1 MLLGVSI
8 LIGTSLFGALMLLY
22 IIAILFTFLFVAI
35 VDAHVTS
42 HTTLQS
48 FLRGGMSAILVAI
61 AGMIFI
67 SLYTSFNASYQ
78 KDSLDYWRV
87 QTSELIKEYEETNDE
102 IESNYILRFKAFPA
116 YKKFDHY
123 HLNLFG
129 TSSKEFSKYFER
141 KTLTVQGKTA
151 ADYTIVEKEN
161 NIK

>member
-8 LIGTSLFGALMLLY
+8 LVGTSLFGALMLLY
-22 IIAILFTFLFVAI
+22 VIAIMFTFLFVAI

-48 FLRGGMSAILVAI
+48 FTRGSIFAAIVAIGGMV
-61 AGMIFI
+61 FI
-67 SLYTSFNASYQ
+67 PLYTAFNTSYQ

-116 YKKFDHY
+116 YKQFDHY

-141 KTLTVQGKTA
+141 KILTVQGKTA
-151 ADYTIVEKEN
+151 ADYIIVEKEN
-161 NIK
+161 NTK

>member
-1 MLLGVSI
+1 MLYGLSI
-8 LIGTSLFGALMLLY
+8 LLKTSMFETLMLCY
-22 IIAILFTFLFVAI
+22 VFAIMFTFLFVAI

-48 FLRGGMSAILVAI
+48 FLRGGMSAIIVVI
-61 AGMIFI
+61 AGLIFI
-67 SLYTSFNASYQ
+67 SFYTSFNASYQ

-123 HLNLFG
+123 HLSLFG

-141 KTLTVQGKTA
+141 ETLTVLGKTA

-161 NIK
+161 NTK

>member
-1 MLLGVSI
+1 MLLGFSI

-22 IIAILFTFLFVAI
+22 VIAIMFTFLFVAI

-48 FLRGGMSAILVAI
+48 FVQGGMAAVIVVI
-61 AGMIFI
+61 AGAIFI
-67 SLYTSFNASYQ
+67 PLYTGFNTSYK

-102 IESNYILRFKAFPA
+102 IESNYILRYKALPA
-116 YKKFDHY
+116 YKHFDHY
-123 HLNLFG
+123 HLSLFC

-141 KTLTVQGKTA
+141 KTLTVQGKTTE
-151 ADYTIVEKEN
+151 DYTIVKKEN
-161 NIK
+161 NTK

>member
-8 LIGTSLFGALMLLY
+8 LIGTSVFEALMLLY
-22 IIAILFTFLFVAI
+22 VIAIMFTFLFVAI
-35 VDAHVTS
+35 VDAHITS

-48 FLRGGMSAILVAI
+48 FLRGGMAAVIVVI

-102 IESNYILRFKAFPA
+102 IESNYILRFKVFPA

-123 HLNLFG
+123 HLSLFG

-141 KTLTVQGKTA
+141 KTLTVHGKTA
-151 ADYTIVEKEN
+151 VDYTVVEKEN
-161 NIK
+161 NTK